1 MSSLSTHVLDTM
13 RGRPAARMKIE
24 LRSIDR
30 DLLLKSVTTNE
41 DGRTDAPL
49 LSGDELM
56 AGNYELLFYVGDYFG
71 EAEFLDLVP
80 VRFRIVDVSAKYH
93 VALLVSPWAYT
104 TYRGS

>member
-71 EAEFLDLVP
+71 AAEFLDLVP